1 MSDKV
6 LKAATQILS
15 SFKSPSVEAR
25 NSQLL
30 LLSAEYIC
38 VYESLKTLQVLLLHF
53 KVERKRVNCFK
64 IYQNHV

>member
-1 MSDKV
+1 MYDKV
-6 LKAATQILS
+6 LKAATQIL

-38 VYESLKTLQVLLLHF
+38 IYESLKTLQVLLLHF

-64 IYQNHV
+64 IYQNHA